1 MIPWLLISSNSFLLP
16 IYFSWKEGVYE
27 TFYVYVFLYIT
38 SLLWHSTNYDIF
50 WFIDMFA
57 VSLAAWRGFVDGY
70 NTMPLGLLLTIIN
83 TIVYSC
89 LFFCAR
95 YTKTNIP
102 IVYHVGIHIIVSL
115 CVTAQMILYSQKNAK
130 VKMLKNNEDTLS

>member
-57 VSLAAWRGFVDGY
+57 VSLAGWRGFVDGY
-70 NTMPLGLLLTIIN
+70 NTMPLGLLLAIIN
-83 TIVYSC
+83 AIIYSS
-89 LFFCAR
+89 LFLCAR
-95 YTKTNIP
+95 YTNTHIP
-102 IVYHVGIHIIVSL
+102 IVYHVGIHIGASL
-115 CVTAQMILYSQKNAK
+115 CATAQMILYSRNNAK
-130 VKMLKNNEDTLS
+130 ITTLKDNKDTLS